1 MGNFP
6 EERIVYNSIAQQR
19 YHSYFND
26 AIAAEKIDLIHK
38 EKIQRGRERE
48 REREGGCTC
57 VGYVGMKSRSFGY
70 GEE

>member
-1 MGNFP
+1 M
-6 EERIVYNSIAQQR
+6 YNSIAQQP
-19 YHSYFND
+19 YHSYSND

-38 EKIQRGRERE
+38 EKIQRGRE